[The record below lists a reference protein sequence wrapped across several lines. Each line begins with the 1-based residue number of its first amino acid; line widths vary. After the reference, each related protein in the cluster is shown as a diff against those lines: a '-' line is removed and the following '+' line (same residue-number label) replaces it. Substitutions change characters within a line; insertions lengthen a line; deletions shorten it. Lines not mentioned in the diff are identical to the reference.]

1 MNLIE
6 LISLQI
12 KKLFDG
18 LAAVK
23 AKNTEL
29 DGKVRALETT
39 GGQKGDPGKSAYE
52 VAKEAGYTGTKEDW
66 LGTLNGPIG
75 PQGPAGPT
83 GPQGLKGEMGS
94 PFSIERTFATKA
106 LLEADRTVAQ
116 GKFAVVAS
124 SNPDTDPDNGRL
136 YVRTAT
142 GWTFVL
148 DLSGVKGI
156 QGPAGQNGPAGP
168 AGAQGIPGER
178 GQAGPKGDK
187 GDSANLIAAEV
198 TALPAT
204 SGAYKDGDMILVVP
218 AGARKENGK
227 LYSFK
232 LANRA
237 WELIFDYS
245 TIQ

>member
-66 LGTLNGPIG
+66 LRTL
-75 PQGPAGPT
+75 
-83 GPQGLKGEMGS
+83 K
-94 PFSIERTFATKA
+94 
-106 LLEADRTVAQ
+106 
-116 GKFAVVAS
+116 
-124 SNPDTDPDNGRL
+124 
-136 YVRTAT
+136 
-142 GWTFVL
+142 
-148 DLSGVKGI
+148 
-156 QGPAGQNGPAGP
+156 GPAGP

-204 SGAYKDGDMILVVP
+204 SGAYKDGAMILVVP

-227 LYSFK
+227 PYSFK
-232 LANRA
+232 LANRT

>member
-1 MNLIE
+1 LNLIE

-52 VAKEAGYTGTKEDW
+52 VAKEAGYTGSKEDW
-66 LGTLNGPIG
+66 LRTLK
-75 PQGPAGPT
+75 GPT
-83 GPQGLKGEMGS
+83 GP
-94 PFSIERTFATKA
+94 
-106 LLEADRTVAQ
+106 
-116 GKFAVVAS
+116 
-124 SNPDTDPDNGRL
+124 
-136 YVRTAT
+136 
-142 GWTFVL
+142 
-148 DLSGVKGI
+148 

-232 LANRA
+232 LANRT